1 MSRPPRLAQA
11 LIERA
16 VASHLADAVLGDLE
30 ELFAEESLHSPRR
43 ARLAYWRRAVAAAWH
58 LRGNAQ
64 RPPARRGDSPMHTWW
79 KDVVHGLR
87 LFVTQPG
94 YAWAAVVTLALAIG
108 ANTVIFTI
116 ANVLVIKPLP
126 FDRPERLGWILV
138 TGPGAVPDRGGSSLP
153 DYAAYRDEV
162 TAFSQLS
169 AWRRVPATLR
179 TDDLSERVLSQEVA
193 GDLQHLWG
201 LEAIRGRLLTRADEG
216 PGAAPVITLS
226 HRFWTTR
233 YGGSDAVLGRDVL
246 VNGRP
251 HTIVGVLSPAI
262 ELGNQSEIDLWA
274 PIAVDPALASRS
286 ERQWRTVGR
295 LADGAGLADAHAQVA
310 AIAQRLAGEHPDTN
324 RDWTARVGVTR
335 EAIAGTNTWLV
346 LSLLFTV
353 VGLLLVLA
361 CANIM
366 NLLIARLIGRRQEL
380 AVRTALGATRARV
393 VGQIVAES
401 LLIGL
406 AGGALGLAIAAGGLR
421 GVHAVAT
428 EPFFRQLALDLRV
441 VGFAF
446 VLAFLAPL
454 VFAIIPTLR
463 VLRLDVRS
471 SLNEASARSVGGAS
485 AARGRSA
492 LVVVQVSL
500 AVMLLV
506 VAGLVVQS
514 MRALT
519 RVDLGYDPARLL
531 SAEIE
536 VPAWKVGDD
545 ADALALRRRL
555 LDRAAAIPG
564 VEGAAFASGLP
575 ALHFPPTTPFDI
587 GGHATEPRAIGRRPD
602 WSSPRPATSPSS
614 ASRSSPAAASSQP
627 TPARRRR
634 WRWCRPNRRGATGA
648 IRPGRSAPSSD
659 FPAADARPPLEARV
673 IGVARDTANP
683 DIDQAPEPVLYLLD
697 DHRPTRRLQIVLR
710 AAVAGIAGPGAARRD
725 PRRGRRPAGL
735 STAHRRRG
743 LRRRELLEPAAGR
756 AVRRFRAGRRSCW
769 PRPGSTASCPTR

>member
-1 MSRPPRLAQA
+1 M
-11 LIERA
+11 
-16 VASHLADAVLGDLE
+16 
-30 ELFAEESLHSPRR
+30 
-43 ARLAYWRRAVAAAWH
+43 
-58 LRGNAQ
+58 
-64 RPPARRGDSPMHTWW
+64 
-79 KDVVHGLR
+79 
-87 LFVTQPG
+87 
-94 YAWAAVVTLALAIG
+94 
-108 ANTVIFTI
+108 
-116 ANVLVIKPLP
+116 
-126 FDRPERLGWILV
+126 
-138 TGPGAVPDRGGSSLP
+138 
-153 DYAAYRDEV
+153 
-162 TAFSQLS
+162 
-169 AWRRVPATLR
+169 
-179 TDDLSERVLSQEVA
+179 
-193 GDLQHLWG
+193 
-201 LEAIRGRLLTRADEG
+201 
-216 PGAAPVITLS
+216 
-226 HRFWTTR
+226 
-233 YGGSDAVLGRDVL
+233 LGRDVL
-246 VNGRP
+246 LNGRP

-286 ERQWRTVGR
+286 DRQWRTVGR

-310 AIAQRLAGEHPDTN
+310 AIAQRLAREHPDTN

-471 SLNEASARSVGGAS
+471 ALNEASARSVGGAVGRPRPLAAGGGAGVAGGDAAGGGRAGRPVDAGIDPRRS
-485 AARGRSA
+485 RLRPGPAAERRDRDPGLEDRRRGRRAGAAPPAAR
-492 LVVVQVSL
+492 
-500 AVMLLV
+500 
-506 VAGLVVQS
+506 
-514 MRALT
+514 
-519 RVDLGYDPARLL
+519 P
-531 SAEIE
+531 
-536 VPAWKVGDD
+536 
-545 ADALALRRRL
+545 RRRHPRGRGRGL
-555 LDRAAAIPG
+555 RQRPA
-564 VEGAAFASGLP
+564 GAALP
-575 ALHFPPTTPFDI
+575 AARPRSTSAGRRPS
-587 GGHATEPRAIGRRPD
+587 RAIGRRPD
-602 WSSPRPATSPSS
+602 WSSPRPATSPCVGVPIL
-614 ASRSSPAAASSQP
+614 AGRGFEPADAGSPAPVAVVSAESARRYWGD
-627 TPARRRR
+627 PARAL
-634 WRWCRPNRRGATGA
+634 GATV
-648 IRPGRSAPSSD
+648 RV
-659 FPAADARPPLEARV
+659 PAADARPPLEARV

-710 AAVAGIAGPGAARRD
+710 AAAPASLAPALRAAIRDVDADLPAYQLRTATEGFADENSSNLLLGGLFAAFALVAILLATTGLYGVMSYAVSQRTPEIAVRLALGAPARAIAASVIGRSVGLAAIGAALGLAGALALAQAMRSVLFGVTTTDPPTYLGAAALALAAAVAAAWLPMRRASQVD
-725 PRRGRRPAGL
+725 PIQ
-735 STAHRRRG
+735 S
-743 LRRRELLEPAAGR
+743 LRQ
-756 AVRRFRAGRRSCW
+756 V
-769 PRPGSTASCPTR
+769 